1 MVNTIPDAEEL
12 VARSHVLHIPLSV
25 PFRGLHYR
33 ETLIFDGPGGP
44 GEWAA
49 FVEYDDEE
57 AAWWL
62 AAGLEQ
68 AFVGQPVSSGV
79 PHTIPVN
86 AIVPGLPFTEVEA
99 WLAKFP
105 GVNAVKVKVGEPG
118 QSPQDDLDRVAEV
131 RRVVGSD
138 VTVRLDVNGAWS
150 VEDTLAMVGALG
162 SFTIDYVEQPV
173 ASIEDMVALKPQ
185 LNASGV
191 RLAADELVR
200 KTHSVDRLLGG
211 DVCDV
216 VIVKPSPL
224 GGVRRSLALAD
235 QVLEAGLD
243 VVVSSGLETSVGLSA
258 AAVVAVHINARTGLD
273 TAHGLATAPL
283 LQCDPVSKPLLP
295 QEGRISVEPVELD
308 RAMMKGCFAS
318 AERTQWWHERL
329 SRCLPL
335 AVELLG

>member
-1 MVNTIPDAEEL
+1 MVNSVPDAQEI
-12 VARSHVLHIPLSV
+12 VARSNVLHIPLSV
-25 PFRGLHYR
+25 PFRGLDYR
-33 ETLIFDGPGGP
+33 ETLIFEGARGP

-68 AFVGQPVSSGV
+68 AFVIQPVSSV
-79 PHTIPVN
+79 LPHTIPVN
-86 AIVPGLPFTEVEA
+86 AIVPALPFTEVET

-105 GVNAVKVKVGEPG
+105 GVNAVKIKVGEPG
-118 QSPQDDLDRVAEV
+118 HNPQDDVDRVAEV

-138 VTVRLDVNGAWS
+138 VTLRLDVNGAWS
-150 VEDTLAMVGALG
+150 IDHTLAMVGRLG

-173 ASIEDMVALKPQ
+173 ASVEEMVALKPQ
-185 LNASGV
+185 LNSLGV

-200 KTHSVDRLLGG
+200 KTHSVDRLLAG

-224 GGVRRSLALAD
+224 GGVRRSLALAE
-235 QVLEAGLD
+235 QALEAGLD

-258 AAVVAVHINARTGLD
+258 AALVAARINARTGLD
-273 TAHGLATAPL
+273 TAHGLATVPL

-295 QEGRISVEPVELD
+295 HEGHVSVEPVELD
-308 RAMMKGCFAS
+308 RAMMKRCLAS
-318 AERTQWWHERL
+318 AERIQWWRERL
-329 SRCLPL
+329 SRCLPR